1 MGAIHVPLRVKYEII
16 KKLRDAHSI
25 RFLCHSA
32 DVSSSSYYAW
42 KSRAP
47 KRQEKQKED
56 ERVVALIRTTCKK
69 YLGKWGSKQVTMQ
82 ISTPES
88 PINHKRVARIMRE
101 HNLLSKRRRANP
113 YKHIPKNG
121 DDIEIAENLVN
132 RQYAYTLLWPW
143 RVFGTDLTFI
153 RFNGGWAYLSV
164 IKDFCT
170 GEIIAHVLSL
180 KPNTEL
186 VQKTLDIFAL
196 RVPLEDR
203 LGGILHSDRGSVYT
217 SKIRC
222 NRTRELGLLV
232 SMSRKG
238 NCIDN
243 APTESFF
250 GHMKDDLQNTN
261 VMSFEDLRDAI
272 DTYILEYNTVRK
284 QWHRNKMTPVDYR
297 NYLFGVDSRSLLF
310 NVSTLRGAVQTHYCF
325 RAVASWS

>member
-1 MGAIHVPLRVKYEII
+1 
-16 KKLRDAHSI
+16 
-25 RFLCHSA
+25 
-32 DVSSSSYYAW
+32 
-42 KSRAP
+42 
-47 KRQEKQKED
+47 
-56 ERVVALIRTTCKK
+56 
-69 YLGKWGSKQVTMQ
+69 
-82 ISTPES
+82 
-88 PINHKRVARIMRE
+88 MRE

-310 NVSTLRGAVQTHYCF
+310 NVSTLRGAVHCPQ
-325 RAVASWS
+325 